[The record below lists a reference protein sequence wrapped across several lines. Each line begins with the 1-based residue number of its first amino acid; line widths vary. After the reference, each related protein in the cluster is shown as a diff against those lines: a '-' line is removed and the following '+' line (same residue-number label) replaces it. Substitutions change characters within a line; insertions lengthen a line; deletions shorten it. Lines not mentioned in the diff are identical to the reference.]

1 MMEVPLPRF
10 RLMEKEFPNSD
21 FHELRTE
28 FVKRIKESS
37 FQMVGMRRKFSSG
50 SLALLIILMLKKE
63 EKISKK
69 FTGVLDY

>member
-21 FHELRTE
+21 FHESWQNLL
-28 FVKRIKESS
+28 KESKIS
-37 FQMVGMRRKFSSG
+37 FQMVEMRRKFSSG
-50 SLALLIILMLKKE
+50 SLAFLVILMLKKE